1 MPAFCNLFLIKDD
14 EIDEDD
20 IEGNKP
26 LTMEEFRQKAFEK
39 LEVKFIKFQNKRQNN
54 NSRNK

>member
-39 LEVKFIKFQNKRQNN
+39 LEVKFIKF
-54 NSRNK
+54 

>member
-1 MPAFCNLFLIKDD
+1 MPAFCNYLHLLDD

-39 LEVKFIKFQNKRQNN
+39 LEVNFILFQNKRQNN

>member
-1 MPAFCNLFLIKDD
+1 MPALYD
-14 EIDEDD
+14 EMDEDD

-39 LEVKFIKFQNKRQNN
+39 LENKRQNI
-54 NSRNK
+54 NSRSK

>member
-1 MPAFCNLFLIKDD
+1 MYSINEIDD
-14 EIDEDD
+14 EMDEDD

-39 LEVKFIKFQNKRQNN
+39 LEVNINYYKNKR
-54 NSRNK
+54 

>member
-1 MPAFCNLFLIKDD
+1 MPAFCKIYYTDE
-14 EIDEDD
+14 EIDEED

-39 LEVKFIKFQNKRQNN
+39 LEVI
-54 NSRNK
+54 

>member
-1 MPAFCNLFLIKDD
+1 MIKFSICIINQYQKMSNMEIIIKSICLHFVDIFILDD

-26 LTMEEFRQKAFEK
+26 LTMEEFR
-39 LEVKFIKFQNKRQNN
+39 
-54 NSRNK
+54 

>member
-1 MPAFCNLFLIKDD
+1 MPAFCILIILDE
-14 EIDEDD
+14 EIDEED

-39 LEVKFIKFQNKRQNN
+39 LEVNKFI
-54 NSRNK
+54 